1 MISRTQFLRVAG
13 GLAAFVF
20 AISVVQAAESCGSTV
35 TLLKSGFETG
45 EQSNYAAIPPD
56 NTPLTLAIDYPPD
69 GLITASPNVQVFGS
83 LAGPAN
89 MGVTVNGRLAINNAS
104 KFTSQLITLVS
115 GANTVTVIAT
125 TQDGATQTLTRTVNY
140 NPAAQEPVRL
150 VGVTAGDFAPQRI
163 PFSLRTAVPP
173 GQTLISRTQIDLDGN
188 GSFEI
193 DTVSPPA
200 SIASDYAVPG
210 VYLARARVTF
220 DDGNMMTAPVESE
233 STFQIQMHQLAYTR
247 EVLCTVYYGMKH
259 RLQANNI
266 PSALN
271 TIVSTKRT
279 QYQAMWASAG
289 GNLPTIAAGL
299 GDIVQGRIADVS
311 AELVA
316 AVPDV
321 SNPGDYLGYQVL
333 LARDTTG
340 VWRIAGM

>member
-13 GLAAFVF
+13 GLASLVF
-20 AISVVQAAESCGSTV
+20 AIGVVKASESCGITL

-83 LAGPAN
+83 LTGPAN
-89 MGVTVNGRLAINNAS
+89 MGVTVNGRVAINNAS
-104 KFTSQLITLVS
+104 KFTGQLITLTS

-150 VGVTAGDFAPQRI
+150 VGVTSGDFAPQRI
-163 PFSLRTAVPP
+163 PFSLRTALPP
-173 GQTLISRTQIDLDGN
+173 GQTLISRTQLDLDGN

-233 STFQIQMHQLAYTR
+233 STFQVQMHQLAYTR

-266 PSALN
+266 PSALL
-271 TIVSTKRT
+271 TIASDRRSE
-279 QYQAMWASAG
+279 YQTMWSSAG
-289 GNLPTIAAGL
+289 GNLPTIATGL
-299 GDIVQGRIADVS
+299 GDIALGRISDIT
-311 AELVA
+311 AELTM
-316 AVPDV
+316 AVPDDA
-321 SNPGDYLGYQVL
+321 NPGEFLGFPVL
-333 LARDTTG
+333 LARDNTG
-340 VWRIAGM
+340 VWRITGM